1 MSPTP
6 KLVAIIGASGKVG
19 LTTSRALRQSG
30 VPVRA
35 ILRDASKAAQLTDI
49 GCEIAMADV
58 QNTDEVAKAIGDAD
72 AVQVIVPPAP
82 QAPDTALQMRQ
93 AIESLAWA
101 LEKTKPKR
109 VLAISDYGAHVDQD
123 IGMPTL
129 CQEIEERLG
138 RLDCHK
144 IFLRSAEHMEGW
156 GRAIPAAV
164 ASGVLP
170 SFHDPLDQ
178 QFPTVS
184 APDVGLISAELLM
197 RGSITGDNSTELFH
211 VEGPQRYSAHD
222 VASAVSQLLGRAVQA
237 EAVPRS
243 SWTAAFEKV
252 MSGTLAELLVKANDA
267 QNEGGLVDVEPNG
280 QVLHGKTELID
291 ALKVIMLDKG
301 QH

>member
-1 MSPTP
+1 MSYTP

-19 LTTSRALRQSG
+19 LATSKSLRQSG

-35 ILRDASKAAQLTDI
+35 IVRDASKATQLADI
-49 GCEIAMADV
+49 GCEISVADV
-58 QNTDEVAKAIGDAD
+58 QNADEVANAIGNAD

-93 AIESLAWA
+93 AIESLAQA
-101 LEKTKPKR
+101 LEKTTPKR

-129 CQEIEERLG
+129 CREIEERLG

-156 GRAIPAAV
+156 GRAIPVAV

-184 APDVGLISAELLM
+184 APDVGLISAELLL
-197 RGSITGDNSTELFH
+197 RDSSTGGNSTEVFH
-211 VEGPQRYSAHD
+211 VEGPRRCA
-222 VASAVSQLLGRAVQA
+222 ASDAASVVGQLLGRKVQA

-243 SWTAAFEKV
+243 AWTAAFEKI
-252 MSGTLAELLVKANDA
+252 MSGTLAELLVKANAA

-280 QVLHGKTELID
+280 QVLYGKTELID
-291 ALKVIMLDKG
+291 ALRAVIPRDI
-301 QH
+301 